1 MSEKIK
7 ASIVAIAKL
16 ESQYIE
22 EWVNYHLAL
31 GFDHIYL
38 YDNEDSPT
46 YASILKNK
54 DQNKVTV
61 IHYPGKN
68 YHWPVQHMI
77 LDDFTRNR
85 MTQENNT
92 HVVHIDIDEFIV
104 IKKHETIK
112 DFIREYFIGDCG
124 AIGINMRFF
133 GSSGHTEPSL
143 EPVTQRFTMREK
155 AVDPGIKTI
164 FAVEHFGWYPNVHY
178 IIPKEGYYLKST
190 SGQRIK
196 HKIGGC
202 HNYDGPCDMAQL
214 NHYKSRT
221 LPEFIKIRSRG
232 RADYLGEDNENV
244 MAKFIFFDRNEE
256 DLLAKEFY
264 RKHCMTP
271 D

>member
-1 MSEKIK
+1 MSEQIR

-46 YASILKNK
+46 YASILNNK
-54 DQNKVTV
+54 DHNKVTV

-77 LDDFTRNR
+77 LDDFTRNH

-92 HVVHIDIDEFIV
+92 HVAHIDIDEFIV

-133 GSSGHTEPSL
+133 GSSGHTAPSL
-143 EPVTQRFTMREK
+143 DPVTQRFTMREK
-155 AVDPGIKTI
+155 GVTKDIKTI
-164 FAVEHFGWYPNVHY
+164 FAVEHFGRYPNVHY
-178 IIPKEGYYLKST
+178 IIPVEGYYLKST
-190 SGQRIK
+190 SGQIIK
-196 HKIGGC
+196 SKENH
-202 HNYDGPCDMAQL
+202 DGPCDVVQL
-214 NHYKSRT
+214 NHYKTKT
-221 LPEFIKIRSRG
+221 LPEFINIRTRG
-232 RADYLGEDNENV
+232 RADYLGKDKENV
-244 MAKFIFFDRNEE
+244 MADFILFDRNEEE

-264 RKHCMTP
+264 RKYYMTP
-271 D
+271 